1 MNLNKKVVCTKSKN
15 IYKYILFKGHT
26 KRKLR
31 QFPIQENNPDRWNL
45 LPKIPKLPSRFSTT
59 NDEDNGHDVCD
70 VELEDSDDADDD
82 DEVDDEDED
91 VAE

>member
-1 MNLNKKVVCTKSKN
+1 MINEVIPKLNGSARVQQPVRATCIAFVV
-15 IYKYILFKGHT
+15 
-26 KRKLR
+26 
-31 QFPIQENNPDRWNL
+31 
-45 LPKIPKLPSRFSTT
+45 KIPKLPSRFSTT